1 MEQKDGEGAAAHEP
15 QCGFPPEV
23 WGHCFSLLEDVCSE
37 WAQLAWRECR
47 TLNLARYAEAITGS
61 PSCFLFGEE
70 GLLHRCKKVE
80 ELNLRKARIGNTQIE
95 RVLTYWPT
103 LRRLNLSCIVRVNGV
118 TLGLIGAH
126 LGSRLTH
133 LSLESCRKLRDSS
146 FVEVLNIQGL
156 DKLTDAGLAH
166 LAANNTELR
175 DLDMQS
181 CSAEITRKAIK
192 KLVRRASGLRR
203 LILKFCR
210 PVDDSVLRVIGDSL
224 GPSLEVVEFQ
234 GCPSEQITDA
244 GVIHLVSRCHRLQ
257 RLNLIGLRQLT
268 DATLAAVAQHLEYV
282 VELEMKECTGIT
294 DEGLRHLA
302 QGANHRLCTFN
313 FEFCHE
319 ITDVGIAEL
328 CALARSRKEKAGG
341 SSYTP
346 VRILNVG
353 HLPRLTGRSLALI
366 VQDIAADLHSL
377 NLSDC
382 ALIDE
387 ESVLAVLRACSRLK
401 VINLKGL
408 PLLTDRVLEDI
419 LAHDCYALE
428 KLQVGGHD
436 NSFTRDCLDSFVR
449 RKRPGV
455 VLNVASLL
463 ALQHAAT

>member
-1 MEQKDGEGAAAHEP
+1 MVRFF
-15 QCGFPPEV
+15 C
-23 WGHCFSLLEDVCSE
+23 VC
-37 WAQLAWRECR
+37 L
-47 TLNLARYAEAITGS
+47 IV
-61 PSCFLFGEE
+61 SCATDLFDT
-70 GLLHRCKKVE
+70 
-80 ELNLRKARIGNTQIE
+80 A
-95 RVLTYWPT
+95 
-103 LRRLNLSCIVRVNGV
+103 
-118 TLGLIGAH
+118 
-126 LGSRLTH
+126 
-133 LSLESCRKLRDSS
+133 
-146 FVEVLNIQGL
+146 
-156 DKLTDAGLAH
+156 
-166 LAANNTELR
+166 
-175 DLDMQS
+175 
-181 CSAEITRKAIK
+181 
-192 KLVRRASGLRR
+192 
-203 LILKFCR
+203 
-210 PVDDSVLRVIGDSL
+210 
-224 GPSLEVVEFQ
+224 
-234 GCPSEQITDA
+234 
-244 GVIHLVSRCHRLQ
+244 VSRCHRLQ

-268 DATLAAVAQHLEYV
+268 DATLAAVAQHLEHV

-294 DEGLRHLA
+294 DEGLRQLA
-302 QGANHRLCTFN
+302 QGVNHRLCTFN

-341 SSYTP
+341 GSYTP

-353 HLPRLTGRSLALI
+353 HLPRLTGHSLALI

-428 KLQVGGHD
+428 KLQVGHD
-436 NSFTRDCLDSFVR
+436 NSFTPACLDSFVR